1 MEEPVAGF
9 EDLRIECFAI
19 DESQRF
25 QKQSGGRVGFG
36 CSGTFPMVEQAFSG
50 AAFRDS
56 EVCHATANIS
66 ANRRRIGSSSS
77 AIRIV
82 AVSVSGIIKG
92 FPKGL
97 PAK

>member
-36 CSGTFPMVEQAFSG
+36 RRGTVPMVEQAF
-50 AAFRDS
+50 RDS
-56 EVCHATANIS
+56 EMCHATANIS